1 VIAQA
6 PPEAYPSAVVG
17 LVMLLLAPLAGLWFI
32 LFVVSGGRLNI
43 FATVGLI
50 RLVTSRLFL
59 FLVLLALLATALAAN
74 VRLPDDLWRQ
84 QDASPIGPPIARQK
98 QDGHVKGTPQYKQRV
113 KQGKPTSTWDDSS
126 EADRLTREAWRKGV
140 TAPGRP
146 GVRDYD
152 AGRRIGTDPQGRPQ
166 TRIRVSQDERGR
178 IHGWPSG
185 PGGP

>member
-6 PPEAYPSAVVG
+6 MPEAYPSAVVG
-17 LVMLLLAPLAGLWFI
+17 LVMVVLAPLAGLWFI
-32 LFVVSGGRLNI
+32 RYVVWGGRLNI
-43 FATVGLI
+43 FAMVGLV
-50 RLVTSRLFL
+50 RLVTSRMFL
-59 FLVLLALLATALAAN
+59 LLVVLALLATALAAN

-84 QDASPIGPPIARQK
+84 EASPVDPPIARQK
-98 QDGHVKGTPQYKQRV
+98 QDGHVKGTPQYRQRV
-113 KQGKPTSTWDDSS
+113 RQGKPTSTWDDPS
-126 EADRLTREAWRKGV
+126 EADPLTRAAWRRG
-140 TAPGRP
+140 TAVPGRP